1 MQVGNYKEVKKVLWI
16 ILFANLFVA
25 ILKIVVGTFIKS
37 ASMIAD
43 GFHSMSDGSS
53 NIVGLIGVSIAAKPN
68 DKEHPYGHRKFEVIA
83 SLFIGAMLVFVGGNI
98 ILEAIDRFK
107 NPISPSITVESL
119 IALLLTLVINILVTK
134 YESKKG
140 KKLSSYILVSDAK
153 HTKSDIYVSIG
164 VLVALVGVKL
174 GLPPIIDP
182 IASLIISGF
191 ILHSAYEVFKESTA
205 VLVDQATVEEEYIK
219 SIVKEFE
226 EVEGVHKIRSRGS
239 INDIHI
245 DMHVLV
251 NPNISVE
258 KSHILTHEIE
268 DKIKERLK
276 MNVQVI
282 VHIEPYYNKNN

>member
-1 MQVGNYKEVKKVLWI
+1 M
-16 ILFANLFVA
+16 
-25 ILKIVVGTFIKS
+25 
-37 ASMIAD
+37 
-43 GFHSMSDGSS
+43 
-53 NIVGLIGVSIAAKPN
+53 
-68 DKEHPYGHRKFEVIA
+68 
-83 SLFIGAMLVFVGGNI
+83 
-98 ILEAIDRFK
+98 
-107 NPISPSITVESL
+107 
-119 IALLLTLVINILVTK
+119 
-134 YESKKG
+134 
-140 KKLSSYILVSDAK
+140 SSYILVSDAK

-174 GLPPIIDP
+174 GLPTIIDP
-182 IASLIISGF
+182 IASLIVSGF
-191 ILHSAYEVFKESTA
+191 ILHSAYEVFKESTS

-219 SIVKEFE
+219 SIVKEFK
-226 EVEGVHKIRSRGS
+226 EVEGVHKVRSRGS

-258 KSHILTHEIE
+258 KSHMLTHEIE

>member
-119 IALLLTLVINILVTK
+119 IALLLTLVINILVTR

-174 GLPPIIDP
+174 GLPTIIDP
-182 IASLIISGF
+182 IASLIVSGF
-191 ILHSAYEVFKESTA
+191 ILHSAYEVFKESTS

-226 EVEGVHKIRSRGS
+226 EVEDVHKIRSRGS

-258 KSHILTHEIE
+258 KSHMLTHEIE